1 MNAMIRALNAHDEI
15 RRVQVARRTIN
26 MLASTPPAAHSDVTP
41 EFIKGVAAGYKM
53 IGIVLNLTSIRKLRG
68 ELGIAASKLTDASE
82 RESGTLA
89 AYNIVLGYLERMGF

>member
-1 MNAMIRALNAHDEI
+1 MGAMASAVRAHDEI

-53 IGIVLNLTSIRKLRG
+53 IGIVLNLTSIRQLKG
-68 ELGIAASKLTDASE
+68 ELEVGAARISDASE
-82 RESGTLA
+82 RESGVLA
-89 AYNIVLGYLERMGF
+89 AYNIVIVYLERMGF